1 MKKKG
6 HDGLVAAAKY
16 GAALYAFQLVTRLL
30 AAYAGF
36 AQTIIGFAGGL
47 QAVDAAYY
55 VAAAAAGWLLSVEAR
70 GKGLKQSGALV
81 LAASAAFVTALLG
94 ALNPLFYSLA
104 FALPASTG
112 GLGALL
118 SNPAYWAY
126 SVGYGFVVASV
137 FLCAGAL
144 IESLLVN
151 RK

>member
-1 MKKKG
+1 MKKK
-6 HDGLVAAAKY
+6 HAGLLTAAKY

-30 AAYAGF
+30 AAYAGLT
-36 AQTIIGFAGGL
+36 QTIIGFAGGL

-55 VAAAAAGWLLSVEAR
+55 VAALTAGGLLSREAR
-70 GKGLKQSGALV
+70 KKKLNQTGVLL
-81 LAASAAFVTALLG
+81 LAASAAFVTGLLG

-104 FALPASTG
+104 FPLPASTG

-126 SVGYGFVVASV
+126 SVGYGFVVAAV
-137 FLCAGAL
+137 LLCAGAL
-144 IESLLVN
+144 IERLVK